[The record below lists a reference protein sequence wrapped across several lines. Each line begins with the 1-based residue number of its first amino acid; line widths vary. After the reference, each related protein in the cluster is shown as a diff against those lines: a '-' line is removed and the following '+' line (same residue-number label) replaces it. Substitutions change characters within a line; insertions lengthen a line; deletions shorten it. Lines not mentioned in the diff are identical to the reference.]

1 MNEFVVKILST
12 GFITPDVK
20 QITVDKPKGYTYTPG
35 QATEIS
41 INKPGLKEE
50 KRPFSFTSLNNWMHL
65 EFTIKIYA
73 DRNGV
78 TKEIEKLQIG
88 DELIIRKP
96 FGTITYKGPGVFIA
110 GGAGITPFIAIFR
123 QLYREGKAHT
133 NTLLFSNKT
142 RSDVILHKELKQ
154 MLKSNYFNIFTREGV
169 VGFMENRIDENY
181 LIAKIKNF
189 SQNFY
194 VCGPEK
200 FVKDINDM
208 LLKLGARPDTLVF
221 EK

>member
-1 MNEFVVKILST
+1 MNEFIVKILST

-20 QITVDKPKGYTYTPG
+20 QITVDKPQGYTYTPG

-41 INKPGLKEE
+41 INKPDLKEE
-50 KRPFSFTSLNNWMHL
+50 KRPFSFTSLNSWMHL

-96 FGTITYKGPGVFIA
+96 FGTINYKGPGVFIA

-154 MLKSNYFNIFTREGV
+154 MLKYNYFNIFTREGV

-181 LIAKIKNF
+181 LISKIKNF